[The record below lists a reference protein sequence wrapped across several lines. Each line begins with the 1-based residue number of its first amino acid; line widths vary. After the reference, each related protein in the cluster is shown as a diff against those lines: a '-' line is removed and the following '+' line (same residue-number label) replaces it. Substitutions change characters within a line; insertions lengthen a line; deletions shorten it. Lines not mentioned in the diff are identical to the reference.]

1 MKVHI
6 GCSGY
11 NYKEWRGPF
20 YPQKMPQRTWLEY
33 YSSIFDTV
41 EINNTFYR
49 FPREENLIKWADTV
63 EEQFQFTLKGH
74 RFVTHRKKLKDAARP
89 VKDFEALAMLLKKKL
104 GCILW
109 QLPPNLHR
117 NDEKLEEFCQ
127 TLDPAFKNVLEFR
140 HDSWYDRE
148 VYEILE
154 KHGIIFSSISSPEFP
169 DELVTTSDIGYLR
182 FHGAGK
188 DWYDHL
194 YSLEELKEWHKKIC
208 DSGLKEIYI
217 YFNNDIHAHAP
228 KNAQQLKGLFGQN
241 S

>member
-20 YPQKMPQRTWLEY
+20 YPQKMAQRKWLGY

-49 FPREENLIKWADTV
+49 FPRENALQSWKETV
-63 EEQFQFTLKGH
+63 EDNFQFTLKGH
-74 RFVTHRKKLKDAARP
+74 RFITHRKKLKE
-89 VKDFEALAMLLKKKL
+89 VSQSVEDFEVLAKLLEKKL
-104 GCILW
+104 ACILW

-117 NDEKLEEFCQ
+117 NDENLKKFCQ
-127 TLDPAFKNVLEFR
+127 TLDPGLKNVLEFR
-140 HDSWYDRE
+140 HDSWYDEE
-148 VYEILE
+148 VYKIL
-154 KHGIIFSSISSPEFP
+154 KNHNIIFSSISSPEFP
-169 DELVTTSDIGYLR
+169 EDLITTSKIGYLR
-182 FHGAGK
+182 FHGTGK

-194 YSLEELKEWHKKIC
+194 YSRDELKEWHRKIL
-208 DSGLKEIYI
+208 DSGLEEIYI

-228 KNAQQLKGLFGQN
+228 KNAQELMELFEQT
-241 S
+241 